1 MLLTTCNKLNSIIRS
16 VTSCSNKCDTVMIQ
30 QDVTRLTTQGCSNI
44 VIIIVTAL
52 LEQPCNKSDNINKL
66 ATGC

>member
-1 MLLTTCNKLNSIIRS
+1 MALSGLLQVVR
-16 VTSCSNKCDTVMIQ
+16 SNKSDIVMIQ

-52 LEQPCNKSDNINKL
+52 LEQPWNNLVTSLRISTSL
-66 ATGC
+66 L